1 MEEKTKTELFVE
13 RACKMAEELGIG
25 RFMAYASEGDK
36 YTFASKTTLV
46 DVVTA
51 VMEMADSEDPS
62 YRKAVLAAAS
72 LIEAKQAKEAGKEA
86 DDED

>member
-13 RACKMAEELGIG
+13 RARQMAEEMGIK
-25 RFMAYASEGDK
+25 RYMAYASEGDL
-36 YTFASKTTLV
+36 YSFVSLGTVV

-51 VMEMADSEDPS
+51 VMEMTDSNDPS
-62 YRKAVLAAAS
+62 YRKAILAAAS
-72 LIEAKQAKEAGKEA
+72 LIEASKGA

>member
-13 RACKMAEELGIG
+13 RARQTAEELGIDNY
-25 RFMAYASEGDK
+25 MVYASDGDK
-36 YTFASKTTLV
+36 YSFGSKTTLV

-51 VMEMADSEDPS
+51 VMEMADSQDPS
-62 YRKAVLAAAS
+62 YRKAILAASS